1 MSALV
6 RVEGVRWAPPS
17 DLAFPRE
24 VLRGIDLEVHR
35 GERIGIVGRSGAGKT
50 TLVTILAGLLAPTAG
65 RVVGAAEAGLVFQ
78 EAERG
83 FFEETVLA
91 DVAFGAANRGATP
104 EQAKDQARAALRT
117 VGLDPDA
124 IGGRMPETLSGGEAR
139 RAAIAGILAFAPSLV
154 VLDEPTTGLDAEGVD
169 RLHDLL
175 GEIRRSGRAYVIVS
189 HDLGFVAEE
198 CERVLLLEAGRIA
211 WDGPAALLAE
221 ALPEDWRSDPALW
234 GGEMPVIAAAMRS
247 AGWIDESVPPTP
259 DALATAWRMR

>member
-1 MSALV
+1 
-6 RVEGVRWAPPS
+6 
-17 DLAFPRE
+17 LAFPRE

-50 TLVTILAGLLAPTAG
+50 TLVTILAGLLEPTAG

-78 EAERG
+78 EAERS

-104 EQAKDQARAALRT
+104 EQAKEQARAALRT
-117 VGLDPDA
+117 VGLDPEV
-124 IGGRMPETLSGGEAR
+124 IGARMPETLSGGEAR

-247 AGWIDESVPPTP
+247 VGWIDESVPPTP
-259 DALATAWRMR
+259 DALAAAWRAG